1 MAREK
6 RVIIIKNKNSRSTHL
21 ESILKNDQNINLV
34 ACISF
39 VSKEQLLEQIK
50 NDIDVLLLYDL
61 KFKII
66 DEISNLFRFKK
77 FSIIS
82 INNFDENNSSDLLFK
97 KLLSDF
103 KSSQEEIV
111 ETPLTDMEIR
121 VAKELIKDKTNQQI
135 ADSLCISKRTVEY
148 HITSSIQKLGVK
160 SRVGLAVKMMEKL
173 LG

>member
-1 MAREK
+1 MARTK
-6 RVIIIKNKNSRSTHL
+6 RVFIIKNKTSCSTHL
-21 ESILKNDQNINLV
+21 ESVLRSDQTIQLIG
-34 ACISF
+34 CIPY
-39 VSKEQLLEQIK
+39 VNQAQLLKQLTF
-50 NDIDVLLLYDL
+50 DVDVLLVYGLSVRV
-61 KFKII
+61 I
-66 DEISNLFRFKK
+66 DEIYNLFRFKK

-82 INNFDENNSSDLLFK
+82 LNDFSIEENRNSNSFLLK

-148 HITSSIQKLGVK
+148 HIHPFKN
-160 SRVGLAVKMMEKL
+160 
-173 LG
+173 